1 MGNYEINSESA
12 PPELEPDENV
22 TLWRYMSFSSLC
34 QMFTYD
40 YIPMISISN
49 FSDKSEGVI
58 LKEILSKSP
67 KIHNSNIEFIM
78 QLYYKSIYVSSWHE
92 SETENAA
99 MWDRYT
105 HGGEGVAIKTNAKL
119 LMDSIRIKEG
129 NLKDKSISEYHRK
142 HKKID
147 RSDPFLIAEDIDHL
161 IRRVKYTDEEPSS
174 FEIQEK
180 QLLWDGYD
188 LICFFY
194 KFIDF
199 EDEAEVRILRPK
211 FMDPIAMVDEKPIS
225 LENKEYIN
233 ESFNKLNFFRNF
245 IPIVIDPSKKLIQQ
259 VVISPYAYD
268 GFIETVEQ
276 VIKCILFSRDTTG
289 QIGRPEAMP
298 LDFEIV
304 ESRRKN
310 WV

>member
-1 MGNYEINSESA
+1 MSKYEINSESA
-12 PPELEPDENV
+12 PPELELDENV

-34 QMFTYD
+34 QMLTFD
-40 YIPMISISN
+40 CIPAISISN

-58 LKEILSKSP
+58 LKEILSKFP
-67 KIHNSNIEFIM
+67 KIYNSDIEFIM
-78 QLYYKSIYVSSWHE
+78 QLYYKSMCVSSWHE
-92 SETENAA
+92 SENENAA

-119 LMDSIRIKEG
+119 LMDSIIITAG

-142 HKKID
+142 YKKAD
-147 RSDPFLIAEDIDHL
+147 RSDPLFIAADIGCL
-161 IRRVKYTDEEPSS
+161 IRRVKYTDEEPSN
-174 FEIQEK
+174 FEIQES
-180 QLLWDGYD
+180 QLLWGYD

-199 EDEAEVRILRPK
+199 QDEAEVRILCPQ
-211 FMDPIAMVDEKPIS
+211 FMNLLGMLGKEPIS

-233 ESFNKLNFFRNF
+233 EAHNKLGFFRNF
-245 IPIVIDPSKKLIQQ
+245 IPIAIDPSKKLIQQ

-276 VIKCILFSRDTTG
+276 VVKGILFSRTIDRV
-289 QIGRPEAMP
+289 GRPEEMP
-298 LDFEIV
+298 LDFTIV